1 MGDVGFHGGR
11 HGGWEPLILPSPLSS
26 RLHHFNLAMVV
37 QAMGPAEL
45 QLRTS
50 RQDSI
55 HHTAGCRLTAD
66 RRPLAD
72 KAIGTMLDSLGSL
85 TFELLYPQPHC
96 FL

>member
-1 MGDVGFHGGR
+1 MVGANLLFCLV
-11 HGGWEPLILPSPLSS
+11 PF
-26 RLHHFNLAMVV
+26 LHNCITFNLTVVV
-37 QAMGPAEL
+37 QAMGLAEL